1 MLGKIWGQEEKGATE
16 DEMVGWHHWLNEHE
30 FKQTSGDSERQ
41 GSLAC
46 CSSWGLKQL
55 DVTLWMNNIDNSA
68 SQVVLVVKNLPASA
82 GDARDMGSIPG
93 SERSP
98 EGGNGKPFSFPR
110 GGNGNPLQYP
120 RLKSSMD
127 RGAGKAIVHRVA
139 KSRTWLS
146 IHTNGTFVT
155 VKGPMLVYYYQLNS
169 TLYLNSAN
177 FFPLRSFFVFG
188 STLHLVAMPFNFLC
202 NTFSDFS
209 CFWEPKQFWGRLVR
223 YFVHCLQFG
232 FIWHSPHA

>member
-1 MLGKIWGQEEKGATE
+1 
-16 DEMVGWHHWLNEHE
+16 
-30 FKQTSGDSERQ
+30 
-41 GSLAC
+41 
-46 CSSWGLKQL
+46 
-55 DVTLWMNNIDNSA
+55 MNNIDNSA

-139 KSRTWLS
+139 KSQT
-146 IHTNGTFVT
+146 
-155 VKGPMLVYYYQLNS
+155 
-169 TLYLNSAN
+169 
-177 FFPLRSFFVFG
+177 
-188 STLHLVAMPFNFLC
+188 
-202 NTFSDFS
+202 
-209 CFWEPKQFWGRLVR
+209 
-223 YFVHCLQFG
+223 
-232 FIWHSPHA
+232 